1 MEPAEILRKVEPSS
15 GQARL
20 LSLQQGILARLL
32 HQNRT
37 ACLQEH
43 EAILGPKAY
52 TIADLLLDLRA
63 GIFGELMA
71 EAVKVDPYRR
81 NLQRAYITLLGA
93 RLDPPPAAAA
103 GAAAAPTLTNDDSR
117 GAIRAELKA
126 VKSLLQTKVAGASD
140 KATRNH
146 AEDLIDQIT
155 VLLDPRG
162 VAR

>member
-1 MEPAEILRKVEPSS
+1 M
-15 GQARL
+15 
-20 LSLQQGILARLL
+20 
-32 HQNRT
+32 
-37 ACLQEH
+37 
-43 EAILGPKAY
+43 
-52 TIADLLLDLRA
+52 RA

-81 NLQRAYITLLGA
+81 NLQRVYITLLGA
-93 RLDPPPAAAA
+93 RLTPPAPAA
-103 GAAAAPTLTNDDSR
+103 GAAPALTNDDSR

-126 VKSLLQTKVAGASD
+126 IQSLLAVKAQGAAD

-146 AEDLIDQIT
+146 LEDLIDQIT